1 MPEAPTPDTNEQPSL
16 KLKTARTLKWNSIN
30 KLAEQVLYAVTGIVL
45 ANIVSQEDFGLV
57 GAILVFQAFA
67 ALFVD
72 SGFSSALIQRKQPTT
87 LDYST
92 VFWFNLGVSIALY
105 AILWFAAPLI
115 DHLFHADGRL
125 VPLSRVMF
133 LTFIL
138 NSTALVQTNRLIK
151 QMNVRLVAV
160 SNVVGLVISGGI
172 GIWLAVDGYGAWAMV
187 WQSVSLAAVK
197 SIILWCCTHWHPTMQ
212 FSLGSLRSIFK
223 VGAGVMTG
231 SLLNITSQNI
241 YSFIIGT
248 FYNLTQL
255 GCYTQADKWSKMGVA
270 SLSSIL
276 TTTFLPVLGGGQD
289 DRQRLHRMVSKTNR
303 LSAYMVLPGMALL
316 LRTAPAIFH
325 MLFGNKWDNAIVL
338 FQLLALR
345 GIFTIVAAVYYNFIL
360 AVGDTKRL
368 VYMEVVKYV
377 ILVAAIAVTVPYGST
392 WLVIGQV
399 VAGVICY
406 AYNVVLVQ
414 RSIGYGAFRLVGETI
429 VYALMA
435 AMAVFV
441 AKMLELFIFD
451 ARLLLPAQIATGI
464 ALYMAMNAAIGGDIQ
479 REVLNYA
486 FGRFM
491 RKKA

>member
-1 MPEAPTPDTNEQPSL
+1 
-16 KLKTARTLKWNSIN
+16 
-30 KLAEQVLYAVTGIVL
+30 
-45 ANIVSQEDFGLV
+45 
-57 GAILVFQAFA
+57 
-67 ALFVD
+67 
-72 SGFSSALIQRKQPTT
+72 
-87 LDYST
+87 
-92 VFWFNLGVSIALY
+92 
-105 AILWFAAPLI
+105 
-115 DHLFHADGRL
+115 
-125 VPLSRVMF
+125 
-133 LTFIL
+133 
-138 NSTALVQTNRLIK
+138 
-151 QMNVRLVAV
+151 
-160 SNVVGLVISGGI
+160 
-172 GIWLAVDGYGAWAMV
+172 
-187 WQSVSLAAVK
+187 
-197 SIILWCCTHWHPTMQ
+197 
-212 FSLGSLRSIFK
+212 
-223 VGAGVMTG
+223 
-231 SLLNITSQNI
+231 
-241 YSFIIGT
+241 
-248 FYNLTQL
+248 
-255 GCYTQADKWSKMGVA
+255 MGVA

-276 TTTFLPVLGGGQD
+276 TTTFLPVLSGVQD

-303 LSAYMVLPGMALL
+303 LSAYMVLPAMALL
-316 LRTAPAIFH
+316 LLTAPAIFH
-325 MLFGNKWDNAIVL
+325 VLFGNKWDNAIVL

-368 VYMEVVKYV
+368 VYSEVVKDA
-377 ILVAAIAVTVPYGST
+377 ILVAAIVVTVPYGIT

-399 VAGVICY
+399 IAGVICY